1 MVTRISSVMVS
12 ACGRVSLECMGRD
25 GFFRVG
31 SAGRG
36 MGAPG
41 RDFGFLDCFSGAC
54 EDHSRGATESQSLS
68 WGVGQV
74 VGGAEVQS
82 GMGSSQGLV
91 ECSGRQLGGGF

>member
-1 MVTRISSVMVS
+1 MVTKISSVMASV
-12 ACGRVSLECMGRD
+12 CGRVSLECMRRD
-25 GFFRVG
+25 GLFRVG

-41 RDFGFLDCFSGAC
+41 RDFGFLVCFSGVC

-68 WGVGQV
+68 WGGGRV

-82 GMGSSQGLV
+82 GMASSQGLV
-91 ECSGRQLGGGF
+91 ECSGR